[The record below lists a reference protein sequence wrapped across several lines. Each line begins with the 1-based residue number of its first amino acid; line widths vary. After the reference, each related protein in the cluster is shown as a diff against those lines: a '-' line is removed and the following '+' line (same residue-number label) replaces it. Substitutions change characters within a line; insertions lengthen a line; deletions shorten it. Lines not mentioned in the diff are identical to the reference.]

1 MWILLGQ
8 GNNYFSIF
16 VSIRADDR
24 EEQRE
29 RGSPLG
35 EPTPSAS
42 WERDREKWSISHSR
56 HLHNKDQTPWGGKSQ
71 PTGTCQWLREDE
83 THPQP
88 TTCVLCHC
96 TKAISPGSDSLDHNL
111 KFMLL
116 LLSINKLLAKK
127 GMDCESLRSWHWGVR
142 SSPRR
147 SVLNSKRERTEDT
160 WHLHLG
166 VESDSG
172 CGPPFL
178 QNQCSPIYWGRGTT
192 QIEFSVCES
201 DCYNRLK
208 CTLKPWWCCGLNT
221 RATKRD
227 IPHYPFKWPL
237 LWYVQ

>member
-160 WHLHLG
+160 WHLHLWATIST
-166 VESDSG
+166 ESMQSHLLGTGHDPNRILSVWVRL
-172 CGPPFL
+172 L
-178 QNQCSPIYWGRGTT
+178 Q
-192 QIEFSVCES
+192 QIEVYIEAMMMLRFEYKSNKERHSPLSFQMTTAVVRTVDTVCG
-201 DCYNRLK
+201 C
-208 CTLKPWWCCGLNT
+208 
-221 RATKRD
+221 
-227 IPHYPFKWPL
+227 
-237 LWYVQ
+237 